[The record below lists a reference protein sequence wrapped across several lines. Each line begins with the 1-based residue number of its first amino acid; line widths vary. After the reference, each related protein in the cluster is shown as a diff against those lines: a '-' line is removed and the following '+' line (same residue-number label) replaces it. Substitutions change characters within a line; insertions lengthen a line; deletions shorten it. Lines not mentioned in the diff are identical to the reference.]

1 MNHADTAHLA
11 AVLGALGAVLVLV
24 PRHRFAV
31 LAGLALVVAAEVGL
45 ALAGSG
51 GLHLGRLASPAK
63 LAVVVLG
70 LAALGAIAAFFVR
83 SPGWAIPFLLAAAP
97 FRLPLDVNTHHR
109 FFFAVAPQGELGRLL
124 PLYVVLAAT
133 TTALA
138 YRLVRGEEP
147 RALPLQVSV
156 PAGAFLALASLS
168 LLWTEDLTKGRGLLA
183 FFLLPFAVLVAVVAR
198 APFERWLPRVLAIV
212 AIALACLF
220 ALVGLIEEA
229 THHVFFFASNLE
241 VGNAYASFFRVTSL
255 FRDPSL
261 YGRHLVLGIA
271 VLLVI
276 LWLRRIE
283 LWLAA
288 LLIGLIWAGLF
299 FSYSQSS
306 MAALFLVTLAITA
319 IAGDRGAKRLV
330 IVAAVAVG
338 LAGVGY
344 VTAAAV
350 QHSARRATSDRSR
363 RVTQTA
369 GVYAAHPI
377 YGVGLGAQPKATQKR
392 AKRYAPEARFVSH
405 TTPLTVAAEL
415 GTIGLLAYLALLA
428 GALRVIEAVR
438 RRDQA
443 LGLTLG
449 AALLALFVHA
459 LFYSGFFEDPITW
472 FVLGLAASFLAAQPA
487 EATEPAAKIGSRR
500 QAVAVTK

>member
-1 MNHADTAHLA
+1 MNHADTAHFA
-11 AVLGALGAVLVLV
+11 AVLGALGAVLVLI
-24 PRHRFAV
+24 PRQRLAV
-31 LAGLALVVAAEVGL
+31 LAGFALLVAAEIGL

-51 GLHLGRLASPAK
+51 GLHLGRLGSPAK

-70 LAALGAIAAFFVR
+70 LLALAAVAAFFVR
-83 SPGWAIPFLLAAAP
+83 RPGWTVPALLAAAP

-109 FFFAVAPQGELGRLL
+109 FFFAVAPEGELGRLL
-124 PLYVVLAAT
+124 PLYVVLTATGAALVWR
-133 TTALA
+133 LA
-138 YRLVRGEEP
+138 RGEEP
-147 RALPLQVSV
+147 YSLPRGLAI

-168 LLWTEDLTKGRGLLA
+168 LLWTEDLSKGRGLLA
-183 FFLLPFAVLVAVVAR
+183 FFLLPFAALVAVVAR
-198 APFERWLPRVLAIV
+198 ATFERWLPRVLAII
-212 AIALACLF
+212 AIALASLF
-220 ALVGLIEEA
+220 AVIGLIEEA

-276 LWLRRIE
+276 LWLRRMP
-283 LWLAA
+283 LPLAA
-288 LLIGLIWAGLF
+288 GLIALLWAGLF

-319 IAGDRGAKRLV
+319 MAGDRGARRFV
-330 IVAAVAVG
+330 IVAALAVA
-338 LAGVGY
+338 LAGVGL
-344 VTAAAV
+344 VVAAAV
-350 QHSARRATSDRSR
+350 QHSARKATSDRSR
-363 RVTQTA
+363 RVQQTA
-369 GVYAAHPI
+369 RVYADHPLV
-377 YGVGLGAQPKATQKR
+377 GVGLGAQPKATQKL

-428 GALRVIEAVR
+428 GAVRMVEEVR
-438 RRDQA
+438 RRDEA

-449 AALLALFVHA
+449 AALLALFVHS

-472 FVLGLAASFLAAQPA
+472 FVLGVGACFLAAQPA
-487 EATEPAAKIGSRR
+487 EAAESAATLERR
-500 QAVAVTK
+500 RAFAVTK